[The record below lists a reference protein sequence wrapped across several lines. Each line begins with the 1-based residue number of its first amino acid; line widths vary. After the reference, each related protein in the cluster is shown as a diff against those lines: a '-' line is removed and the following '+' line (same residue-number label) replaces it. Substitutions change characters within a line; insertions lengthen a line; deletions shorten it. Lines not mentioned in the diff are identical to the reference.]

1 MFVEYKKV
9 SDMLRNSLFVIA
21 FCGLLA
27 SCSTK
32 QELEPRE
39 TDGVIRL
46 GVSKLLTKAEVNS
59 LADLSADG
67 KNIGIYG
74 VQMPNKPADMNDLS
88 GMGWGNAL
96 SMDNVRSTAVS
107 AAGAISWNG
116 VYYYPAE
123 PAHYVKFCAYYPYA
137 DGSKFSIDAPMAGTA
152 PSLRFTLS
160 GTDDILYAVP
170 VVGRR
175 GEDPVP
181 LVFNHALTQLK
192 FEIEDINEVLK
203 GEKVISIVL
212 QDANTVSSMNIET
225 GTFGAWSSPAELKV
239 PGIEGKNITFV
250 DRKPLA
256 AGDGIMLQ
264 PGLESFKIRL
274 ETSNGVFPDVEIKPT
289 SKINDVAETVFA
301 AGHSYKITLTFNEHT
316 EMFASATVEEW
327 KFGGTGDAIV
337 Q

>member
-32 QELEPRE
+32 QELESRE
-39 TDGVIRL
+39 MDGVIRL
-46 GVSKLLTKAEVNS
+46 GVGKVTRAEVQS
-59 LADLSADG
+59 ATDLG

-74 VQMPNKPADMNDLS
+74 IQIPNKPADITDLP

-96 SMDNVRSTAVS
+96 SMDNVRSAAVS
-107 AAGAISWNG
+107 ASGAISWDG
-116 VYYYPAE
+116 IYYYPAD

-137 DGSKFSIDAPMAGTA
+137 DATRFFVDAPTTGNA
-152 PSLRFTLS
+152 PLLRFTLS
-160 GTDDILYAVP
+160 GTDDILYATP
-170 VVGRR
+170 VVGSRDEQPAR
-175 GEDPVP
+175 

-203 GEKVISIVL
+203 GEKVVSLVL
-212 QDANTVSSMNIET
+212 QDANTSSSMDIET
-225 GTFGAWSSPAELKV
+225 GVFGTWSAPAELKV

-256 AGDGIMLQ
+256 VGDGVMLQ

-274 ETSNGVFPDVEIKPT
+274 ETTNGVFPDVEIRPT
-289 SKINDVAETVFA
+289 SKINDVAETTFA
-301 AGHSYKITLTFNEHT
+301 AGHSYKITLTFNEHA
-316 EMFASATVEEW
+316 EMFATATVEDW
-327 KFGGTGDAIV
+327 KFGGTGSAIV